1 MSSPTDLFEAL
12 SPSDFDA
19 DDPRRALL
27 GAPALLEGVVPV
39 PHPALRSVRREFFTA
54 IKAFPLTHLVGLSGV
69 GKTRLVESVVERT
82 SRLLGGPGR
91 VPAVVLT
98 APTAQ
103 RRVFSWKGFW
113 ARSLGAVHDPLPADK
128 VDPVARAAEL
138 RCRLSGASPRTPEWK
153 YFDMF
158 CSAASERGLR
168 LLVID
173 EASALARSE
182 TGVTLLDQIAVLR
195 ELADKRLFRIVLV
208 STFGILRDLR
218 RSGVLDRRMSTVVF
232 PRYAE
237 ALLSVGPGEAP
248 SRQVDV
254 TDEGFLAF
262 RNTAH
267 SFMQRLPEVSRLKLQ
282 ERHYIELWRGS
293 LGCVGQ
299 LCDWYKYAV
308 WGCID
313 SGDCRMRWRH
323 FKESPLPVD
332 RRGNLV
338 LEARCAERELRLL
351 RDRRLDLTEDEL
363 VEHALAEA
371 TADRSVVA
379 RPQSGIVSDGLAPP
393 PAKKGS
399 SPRKH
404 RSRVGVPD
412 PHARALPS

>member
-1 MSSPTDLFEAL
+1 MTSPTDLFEAL
-12 SPSDFDA
+12 SASDFEA
-19 DDPRRALL
+19 GDPRCALVE
-27 GAPALLEGVVPV
+27 APALLEGVVPV

-54 IKAFPLTHLVGLSGV
+54 IKGFPLTLLIGLSGV
-69 GKTRLVESVVERT
+69 GKTRLVDSVVGRVH
-82 SRLLGGPGR
+82 RLLGGPGR
-91 VPAVVLT
+91 VPAIGLV

-103 RRVFSWKGFW
+103 RQAFSWKAFW
-113 ARSLGAVHDPLPADK
+113 ARGLEAVHDPLPGDK
-128 VDPVARAAEL
+128 VDPVARAIEL
-138 RCRLSGASPRTPEWK
+138 RRRFGGANARTPEWQ

-173 EASALARSE
+173 EATALARSE
-182 TGVTLLDQIAVLR
+182 SGVTLLDQIAVLR
-195 ELADKRLFRIVLV
+195 ELADKGLFRIVLV

-237 ALLSVGPGEAP
+237 ALLSVGTDEAP
-248 SRQVDV
+248 SREVDV

-267 SFMQRLPEVSRLKLQ
+267 SFMQRLPEASRLKLQ
-282 ERHYIELWRGS
+282 EQHYIALWRGS

-308 WGCID
+308 WECID
-313 SGDCRMRWRH
+313 SGDSRLRWRH

-338 LEARCAERELRLL
+338 LEARCADRELRLL

-363 VEHALAEA
+363 VQLALVEA
-371 TADRSVVA
+371 KADRSVVP
-379 RPQSGIVSDGLAPP
+379 RPRSRTVSDALAPRR
-393 PAKKGS
+393 AKKGS
-399 SPRKH
+399 SSRKR
-404 RSRVGVPD
+404 RSRVGVPG
-412 PHARALPS
+412 PHARALPT